1 MEMAEIKMPHL
12 AHEEHLCLLENVG
25 YLKSNLEDYKSLV
38 RNPKFICKSCGRTAA
53 NEKNL
58 CDPERL

>member
-1 MEMAEIKMPHL
+1 MEEIKMPHL

-25 YLKSNLEDYKSLV
+25 YLKSSLEDYKSLV
-38 RNPKFICKSCGRTAA
+38 RTPKFICKSCGRAA
-53 NEKNL
+53 ADQKNL

>member
-1 MEMAEIKMPHL
+1 MAEIKMPHA

-25 YLKSNLEDYKSLV
+25 YLKSNLEDYKKLV
-38 RNPKFICKSCGRTAA
+38 RNPKFICRNCGRVAT

-58 CDPERL
+58 CSPDKL